1 MQLVKR
7 TPEEIEYAFETFVEK
22 VQDKINDHF
31 VSNYKNLKA
40 PKITVHPGRVYWK
53 VVREEGEDL
62 GINCSVYGFV
72 RKSDGAIFKAATWK
86 APYTKGNS
94 AIRGYVCDNSNGMD
108 ATTAYSIKYAS

>member
-1 MQLVKR
+1 MPLKPSLRRFRSRSNEHFAKQ
-7 TPEEIEYAFETFVEK
+7 YA
-22 VQDKINDHF
+22 
-31 VSNYKNLKA
+31 NLKA
-40 PKITVHPGRVYWK
+40 PTITVHPGRVYWK